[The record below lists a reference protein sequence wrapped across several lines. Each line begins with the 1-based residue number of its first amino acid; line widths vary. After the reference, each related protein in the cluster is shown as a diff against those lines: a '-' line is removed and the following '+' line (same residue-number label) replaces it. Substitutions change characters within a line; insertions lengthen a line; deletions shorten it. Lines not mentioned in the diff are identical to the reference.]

1 MLTPRRGCSP
11 PRTGKRRRRVRSA
24 AADQG
29 CRPGAL
35 CSGSSSR
42 MGSSW
47 TATRTSAR
55 SDARSSMEQL
65 EPAEKIVLRDLGA
78 VVAVRSSQRVLLMG
92 VSILNAIAAAEF
104 IQLFDVATAGAV
116 TLGTTVPDYE
126 FSVAASSS
134 IVPVLPPG
142 GILFR
147 NGLQIASSTAEKGA
161 TPSGAG

>member
-1 MLTPRRGCSP
+1 
-11 PRTGKRRRRVRSA
+11 
-24 AADQG
+24 
-29 CRPGAL
+29 
-35 CSGSSSR
+35 
-42 MGSSW
+42 
-47 TATRTSAR
+47 
-55 SDARSSMEQL
+55 MEQL
-65 EPAEKIVLRDLGA
+65 APAEKVVLRDLGA
-78 VVAVRSSQRVLLMG
+78 VVSVRSSQRVLLMG

-142 GILFR
+142 GVLFR

-161 TPSGAG
+161 VASGAGVQAFVLVV